1 MRSKTMPARRSIE
14 VEGFHHGQ
22 QPIPAASRLGN
33 IVMTGGVHG
42 LDPATGALSD
52 DVGVQT
58 EMMFANLIRV
68 LRAAGVGLDRVVKM
82 TVWVK
87 VPEARQAVNEQ
98 WLIHFPDRSSRPARH
113 TFQNDS
119 LPANM
124 IVQCD
129 AFAVAEDARDV

>member
-1 MRSKTMPARRSIE
+1 MSARRSIE
-14 VEGFHHGQ
+14 VAGFHHGQ

-33 IVMTGGVHG
+33 IIMTGGVHG
-42 LDPATGALSD
+42 LDPATGELSD
-52 DVGVQT
+52 DVGAQT
-58 EMMFANLIRV
+58 EMMFTNLTRI
-68 LRAAGVGLDRVVKM
+68 LHAAGVGLDRVVKM

-87 VPEARQAVNEQ
+87 APAARQAVNEQ
-98 WLIHFPDRSSRPARH
+98 WLTHFPDPSSRPARH

-124 IVQCD
+124 VVQCD